1 MYFDYSQCSTG
12 WDASTLVESGAAAVI
27 SESWLPIQILRNR
40 CGGRCKMQRQIQILR
55 QLVLDSQ
62 YAVDETTVAEAIL
75 ARATARRAVLGT
87 AFRND
92 VRRPQVRSFR
102 PSSQARSFRP
112 CNSKRSQDGLLAIA
126 PWRRP

>member
-1 MYFDYSQCSTG
+1 M
-12 WDASTLVESGAAAVI
+12 I
-27 SESWLPIQILRNR
+27 SEPWVADTDPAQP
-40 CGGRCKMQRQIQILR
+40 MQRQIQILR

-62 YAVDETTVAEAIL
+62 YVVDEMAVAEAII
-75 ARATARRAVLGT
+75 ARATARRAVWGMT
-87 AFRND
+87 FRND
-92 VRRPQVRSFR
+92 IRRPQVRSFR